1 MGCKQIHGVEEA
13 KKEGTYTVWEGCTL
27 IHGVEE
33 ATKEGTYT
41 VWEGCKQ
48 IHGVEDATKE
58 GTYTDWEGH
67 LFAILRQNIAQIGAH
82 FAQVYPIRRTF

>member
-13 KKEGTYTVWEGCTL
+13 KKEGTYTVWEGC
-27 IHGVEE
+27 
-33 ATKEGTYT
+33 
-41 VWEGCKQ
+41 KQ
-48 IHGVEDATKE
+48 IHGVEEATKE